1 MGFFKR
7 LFGICD
13 TRPPADPSCWSY
25 SDGRLEVDLGKAPE
39 LEAGGGAI
47 RLEGGSLPTRVL
59 LVRDGDGAVHAF
71 ENRCTHA
78 GRRLDP
84 LQGTTDVQC
93 CSVGKTTFDASGKRL
108 SGSGKDDITVW
119 DVSQDGEKLSVR
131 IG

>member
-13 TRPPADPSCWSY
+13 TQPPADPSCWSY
-25 SDGRLEVDLGKAPE
+25 SDGRLEVDLDKAPE
-39 LEAGGGAI
+39 LEAGGAI

-59 LVRDGDGAVHAF
+59 LVRDKDGEVHAF

-84 LQGTTDVQC
+84 LEGSTDVRC
-93 CSVGKTTFDASGKRL
+93 CSVGKTTFDVSGKKL
-108 SGSGKDDITVW
+108 SGMGKDDIKVW
-119 DVSQDGEKLSVR
+119 DVERDGEKLSVL